1 MSTEAACLV
10 RLQRVEPLIASL
22 PNVLYDFTFPQ
33 LSERTMML
41 LQGNKMQHDQ
51 PYRGYR
57 FAHRSTEPH
66 DDRPLRAFEAAQFIS
81 VVYGSLLAPLRCG
94 AAESG
99 RNVKKHFIDSFVRT
113 LCHPKVL
120 NALETVAHD
129 IEAMRGLDEFQSGAG
144 STAVHWLNYLAT
156 EALNGSSI
164 LLWGALPWNH
174 AAGCDEPSAPS
185 GTRPVPAIGFWR
197 SPVAPYRIRGM
208 ECIAGEGGRVGGKD
222 TAGPPG
228 LR

>member
-1 MSTEAACLV
+1 MVSDIQVLDEHDHSIYTLKGQAMSTEAACLV

-81 VVYGSLLAPLRCG
+81 VVYGSSLAPLRCG

-164 LLWGALPWNH
+164 LLWGALPWND
-174 AAGCDEPSAPS
+174 A
-185 GTRPVPAIGFWR
+185 
-197 SPVAPYRIRGM
+197 
-208 ECIAGEGGRVGGKD
+208 GRVRRALCTIRDSASARDRFLALARG
-222 TAGPPG
+222 A
-228 LR
+228 L